1 MSEHKQLT
9 VGAYPAGEVRLSAP
23 LLPEEVR
30 HGTYVRG
37 LSVAGARALA
47 AELLQAADEA
57 EQRQGAG
64 PVRPD
69 EEPTT

>member
-1 MSEHKQLT
+1 MSEQLAVSCT
-9 VGAYPAGEVRLSAP
+9 AAGEVRLTAE
-23 LLPEEVR
+23 LRPEEKR
-30 HGTYVRG
+30 WGAYVRG
-37 LSVAGARALA
+37 LSSDGARALA

-57 EQRQGAG
+57 DADPDAG